1 MKQQAKARLENALG
15 RNLMLRNFLGVMN
28 NHFYDDPETLTE
40 INRLLRGCITDQKN
54 LIKMNESNGS
64 YVVEPVVLDVW
75 EE

>member
-64 YVVEPVVLDVW
+64 YVVESVVLDVW

>member
-1 MKQQAKARLENALG
+1 
-15 RNLMLRNFLGVMN
+15 MLRNFLGVMN

-64 YVVEPVVLDVW
+64 YVVESVVLDVW